1 MKFKCSVIVFCFMLS
16 IASLAGCANSNENNE
31 LGKAAATGAG
41 SIVEKAKSEIDGIFQ
56 VSLGETFTCP
66 NRYQIHFDS
75 YEFMDEL
82 KVGHET
88 LKQRKDGVSYF
99 VLKGRIKNLGPDESM
114 VGWGFPRG
122 IDTSFVFND
131 QYKVEGEPTAVSN
144 LGFEPNIKPLVDTG
158 FWSVAEVSSDFKEQ
172 FENCKMT
179 LNVNREQE
187 YKDGTLQWGGDE
199 EIVSSY
205 ILSF

>member
-16 IASLAGCANSNENNE
+16 IAALVGCTKSNENNE
-31 LGKAAATGAG
+31 LGKAAASGAG
-41 SIVEKAKSEIDGIFQ
+41 SIAEKAKSEVDDIFQ

-82 KVGHET
+82 KVGHVT

-99 VLKGRIKNLGPDESM
+99 VVKGQIKNLGPDESM
-114 VGWGFPRG
+114 VGWGCPCG

-144 LGFEPNIKPLVDTG
+144 LGFEPSIKPLVDTG

-187 YKDGTLQWGGDE
+187 YKDGSLQWTGDE
-199 EIVSSY
+199 EVVSSCV
-205 ILSF
+205 LSI

>member
-16 IASLAGCANSNENNE
+16 IAALTGCTKSNENNE
-31 LGKAAATGAG
+31 LGKAAASGAG
-41 SIVEKAKSEIDGIFQ
+41 SIVEKAKSEVDDIFQ

-66 NRYQIHFDS
+66 NRYQIQFDS

-82 KVGHET
+82 KVGHVT
-88 LKQRKDGVSYF
+88 LEQRKDGVSYF
-99 VLKGRIKNLGPDESM
+99 VVKGQIKNLGTDESM

-144 LGFEPNIKPLVDTG
+144 LGFEPSINPLVETG

-179 LNVNREQE
+179 LNINREQE
-187 YKDGTLQWGGDE
+187 YKDDSLQWTGDE
-199 EIVSSY
+199 EVVSSY
-205 ILSF
+205 VLSI

>member
-1 MKFKCSVIVFCFMLS
+1 MFCYSFCFMLL
-16 IASLAGCANSNENNE
+16 IAALAGCTKSNENYE
-31 LGKAAATGAG
+31 LGKAAASGAG
-41 SIVEKAKSEIDGIFQ
+41 SIVEKAKSEVDDIFQ

-66 NRYQIHFDS
+66 NRYQILFDS

-82 KVGHET
+82 KVGHVT

-99 VLKGRIKNLGPDESM
+99 VVKGRIKNLGPDESM
-114 VGWGFPRG
+114 VGWGWPRG

-131 QYKVEGEPTAVSN
+131 QYKVEGEPTAVSS
-144 LGFEPNIKPLVDTG
+144 LGFEPSIKPLVETG

-179 LNVNREQE
+179 LKVNREQE
-187 YKDGTLQWGGDE
+187 YKDSSLQRAGDE
-199 EIVSSY
+199 EVVSSY
-205 ILSF
+205 VLSI

>member
-1 MKFKCSVIVFCFMLS
+1 MLS
-16 IASLAGCANSNENNE
+16 IAALTGCTKSNENNE
-31 LGKAAATGAG
+31 LGKAAVSGAG
-41 SIVEKAKSEIDGIFQ
+41 SIVEKAKSEVDDIFQ

-82 KVGHET
+82 KVGHVT
-88 LKQRKDGVSYF
+88 LEQRKDGVSYF
-99 VLKGRIKNLGPDESM
+99 VVKGQIKNLGTDESM

-122 IDTSFVFND
+122 IDTIFVFND

-144 LGFEPNIKPLVDTG
+144 LGFEPSINPLVETG
-158 FWSVAEVSSDFKEQ
+158 FWSVAEVSSDSKEQ

-187 YKDGTLQWGGDE
+187 YKDGSLQRTGDE
-199 EIVSSY
+199 EVVSSY
-205 ILSF
+205 VLSI

>member
-1 MKFKCSVIVFCFMLS
+1 MKQMTLEEIS
-16 IASLAGCANSNENNE
+16 
-31 LGKAAATGAG
+31 KAAASGAG

-99 VLKGRIKNLGPDESM
+99 VVKGRIKNLGPDESM

-131 QYKVEGEPTAVSN
+131 QYKVEGVPCQTLALSLALN
-144 LGFEPNIKPLVDTG
+144 LWL
-158 FWSVAEVSSDFKEQ
+158 
-172 FENCKMT
+172 
-179 LNVNREQE
+179 
-187 YKDGTLQWGGDE
+187 
-199 EIVSSY
+199 
-205 ILSF
+205 ILDSGLLRKFHRTSKNSLRIAK

>member
-1 MKFKCSVIVFCFMLS
+1 MLS
-16 IASLAGCANSNENNE
+16 IAALTGCTKSNENNE
-31 LGKAAATGAG
+31 LGKAAASGAG
-41 SIVEKAKSEIDGIFQ
+41 SIVEKAKSEVDDIFQ

-82 KVGHET
+82 KVGHVT
-88 LKQRKDGVSYF
+88 LEQRKDGVSYF
-99 VLKGRIKNLGPDESM
+99 VVKGQIKNLGTDESM

-144 LGFEPNIKPLVDTG
+144 LGFEPSINPLVETG

-187 YKDGTLQWGGDE
+187 YKDGSLQRTGDE
-199 EIVSSY
+199 EVVSSY
-205 ILSF
+205 VLSI

>member
-16 IASLAGCANSNENNE
+16 IAALTGCTKSNENNE
-31 LGKAAATGAG
+31 LGKAAVSGAG
-41 SIVEKAKSEIDGIFQ
+41 SIVEKAKSEVDDIFQ

-82 KVGHET
+82 KVGHVT
-88 LKQRKDGVSYF
+88 LEQRKDGVSYF
-99 VLKGRIKNLGPDESM
+99 VVKGQIKNLGTDESM

-144 LGFEPNIKPLVDTG
+144 LGFEPSINPLVETG

-187 YKDGTLQWGGDE
+187 YKDGSLQRTGDE
-199 EIVSSY
+199 EVVSSY
-205 ILSF
+205 VLSI

>member
-1 MKFKCSVIVFCFMLS
+1 MLS
-16 IASLAGCANSNENNE
+16 IAALAGCANSNENNE

-88 LKQRKDGVSYF
+88 LK
-99 VLKGRIKNLGPDESM
+99 
-114 VGWGFPRG
+114 
-122 IDTSFVFND
+122 
-131 QYKVEGEPTAVSN
+131 
-144 LGFEPNIKPLVDTG
+144 
-158 FWSVAEVSSDFKEQ
+158 
-172 FENCKMT
+172 
-179 LNVNREQE
+179 
-187 YKDGTLQWGGDE
+187 
-199 EIVSSY
+199 
-205 ILSF
+205 